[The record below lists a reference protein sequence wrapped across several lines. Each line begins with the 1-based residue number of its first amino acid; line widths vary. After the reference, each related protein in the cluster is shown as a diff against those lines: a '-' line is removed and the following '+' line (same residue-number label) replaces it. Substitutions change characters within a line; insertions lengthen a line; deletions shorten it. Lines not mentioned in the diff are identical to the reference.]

1 MTITLS
7 KEFIKNT
14 MAEITPHWGPLGWV
28 TYKRTYA
35 RWIEEENRT
44 EEWQETVQR
53 VVEGNINLD
62 PRLKD
67 GNFKGEFPALIV
79 ELQEEAEKLF
89 KLIYGLAGASSGRN
103 LWISGTDFQKRNG
116 DSLNNCWFISIKP
129 QAYGDSHIL
138 PEYLVSKE
146 QTTVSMPYSFLFDQL
161 MKGGGVGFSVVEEN
175 VEQMPAIDRKV
186 ESIVVVDK
194 SHADYEKLIEV
205 GALDRDAFEERDTD
219 IMYVVPD
226 DREGWVKAHALIVDS
241 HFRQTIAFEF
251 SRVVIDITNI
261 RPYGTRIKGF
271 GGVAS
276 GPEPLVTL
284 LNDVNEILNESFER
298 KLTSVE
304 MTDIANLIGTTV
316 VAGNVRRSAE
326 IALGSP
332 TDSKYITM
340 KQDANA
346 LQSHRWASNN
356 SVIVDRSFD
365 DYDEIAQSIIVN
377 GEPGIVNL
385 ELSKDFGRMID
396 GIQPGI
402 DGQVEGTNPCGEISL
417 ENGENCNLFEVFP
430 LVAEEQGWDLE
441 EAFAI
446 ATRYSK
452 RVTFSNYEWEVTRKV
467 IERNRRLGVS
477 MSGIQDWVLR
487 KFKNRLVVGF
497 DGIEPIYNEVAVEE
511 VDRLYKAV
519 KHADEFYSDE
529 LGCEPSV
536 KLTTVKPSGTV
547 SKLAGVSEGIHFH
560 YDEYLIQ
567 RIRFQSNDPIL
578 QSVQLAGYK
587 IEDDTYSKNTK
598 VVEFLVK
605 APSADIEGFLSA
617 GEVSIEEQ
625 FATQAFMQRYWADN
639 AVSCTI
645 TFQEDEREKI
655 APLFI
660 QYKDITKS
668 TSLLPF
674 SGHGYV
680 QAPKEPINK
689 ETYDKRISGVNQ
701 DIQGVYE
708 MLQNMRIFT
717 EQKDMELVGQE
728 DCAQGSCPIK

>member
-1 MTITLS
+1 MSISLS
-7 KEFIKNT
+7 KQFIKDT
-14 MAEITPHWGPLGWV
+14 MAELTPHWGPLGWV

-44 EEWQETVQR
+44 EEWYETVQR

-62 PRLKD
+62 PRLSD
-67 GNFKGEFPALIV
+67 GEITEEVLA
-79 ELQEEAEKLF
+79 ELQKEAENLF
-89 KLIYGLAGASSGRN
+89 RLIYGLAGASSGRN

-116 DSLNNCWFISIKP
+116 DSLNNCWFISIRP
-129 QAYGDSHIL
+129 QPYGDSHIV
-138 PEYLVSKE
+138 PEYLLSEE
-146 QTTVSMPYSFLFDQL
+146 QNTVSMPYSFIFDQL

-175 VEQMPAIDRKV
+175 VEQMPSIDRKV
-186 ESIVVVDK
+186 ETIVIVDK
-194 SHADYEKLIEV
+194 AHADYEKLIEA
-205 GALDRDAFEERDTD
+205 GAIDKDELDDRELDILFE
-219 IMYVVPD
+219 VPD
-226 DREGWVKAHALIVDS
+226 DREGWVKAHALVVDS
-241 HFRQTIAFEF
+241 HFKPTIAFDF
-251 SRVVIDITNI
+251 DRIIIDISDV
-261 RPYGTRIKGF
+261 RPYGARIKGF

-284 LNDVNEILNESFER
+284 LNDVNGILNEAYER

-304 MTDIANLIGTTV
+304 MTDIANLIGKTV

-356 SVIVDRSFD
+356 SVIVDSSFE

-377 GEPGIVNL
+377 GEPGIVNI
-385 ELSKDFGRMID
+385 ELSKNYGRMID

-402 DGQVEGTNPCGEISL
+402 DGLVEGTNPCGEISL

-452 RVTFSNYEWEVTRKV
+452 RVTFSNYEWEVTRNV
-467 IERNRRLGVS
+467 IAKNRRLGVS

-487 KFKNRLVVGF
+487 KFKDRLVIGF
-497 DGIEPIYNEVAVEE
+497 DGNEPVYNKVAIEEI
-511 VDRLYKAV
+511 DRLYKAV
-519 KHADEFYSDE
+519 KQADENYSNE
-529 LGCEPSV
+529 LGVEPSV

-560 YDEYLIQ
+560 YDKYLIQ

-605 APSADIEGFLSA
+605 APSADEDGFVSA

-645 TFQEDEREKI
+645 TFREDEREKI
-655 APLFI
+655 APLFV

-680 QAPKEPINK
+680 QAPKEPIDK

-701 DIQGVYE
+701 DVQGVYE
-708 MLQNMRIFT
+708 MLQTMHIMT
-717 EQKDMELVGQE
+717 EQKDMELVGQD
-728 DCAQGSCPIK
+728 DCATGACPIK